1 MTNVPIVVANARM
14 SMEKYVDDVQCV
26 PLCAMIS
33 DDIDQ
38 IIAVFNA
45 IDTICNEDCNL
56 QHSRG
61 IEFA

>member
-1 MTNVPIVVANARM
+1 MPMMCN
-14 SMEKYVDDVQCV
+14 EC
-26 PLCAMIS
+26 PLCAMIF

-45 IDTICNEDCNL
+45 IDAICNEACNL

-61 IEFA
+61 IESA